1 MTAYN
6 RKILIVEDDDALQL
20 LYKLKFKHEGFD
32 VSTATNGNEGLELAK
47 SFEPDIM
54 LVDLLLPEMNGT
66 EMLSL
71 IRSHQWGSNIR
82 VIIITNISKDEA
94 PQALRF
100 FNIDRYV
107 VKAHFTPAQIVD
119 IVRDV
124 LGDKS

>member
-1 MTAYN
+1 MIDNN
-6 RKILIVEDDDALQL
+6 RKILIVEDDYALQL

-32 VSTATNGNEGLELAK
+32 VSSATNGNDGYKLAK

-54 LVDLLLPEMNGT
+54 LVDLLLPGMNGT

-82 VIIITNISKDEA
+82 IVVITNISRDEA

-100 FNIDRYV
+100 FNVDRYI
-107 VKAHFTPAQIVD
+107 VKAHFTPAQVVD
-119 IVRDV
+119 VVRDV
-124 LGDKS
+124 LGDKP